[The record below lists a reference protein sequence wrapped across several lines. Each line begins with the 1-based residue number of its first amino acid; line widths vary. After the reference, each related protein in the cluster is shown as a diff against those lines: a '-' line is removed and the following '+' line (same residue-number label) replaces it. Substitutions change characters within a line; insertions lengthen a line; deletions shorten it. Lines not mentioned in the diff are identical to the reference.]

1 MSLVQSSLM
10 GAGVAR
16 QPNPGRTHSGT
27 VGTLEGGWG
36 RPRCR
41 GFASG

>member
-16 QPNPGRTHSGT
+16 QPNRGRTHSGT
-27 VGTLEGGWG
+27 VGTLEGGWW